1 LIDELLVGTVGQMIV
16 RQQWLADKT
25 DEQQTDDDSETVTR
39 KPQEC
44 YYDILGVFN
53 RQHTQK
59 HT

>member
-1 LIDELLVGTVGQMIV
+1 MIG
-16 RQQWLADKT
+16 RRQWLADKT
-25 DEQQTDDDSETVTR
+25 DEQQTDDDSDTVTR

-44 YYDILGVFN
+44 HYDILGVFN